1 MAHLLSRQSALI
13 VLRRLAMAAVL
24 HLGLGYLSL
33 QATPSH
39 PMTRTGMVV
48 GWLALLSFLAA
59 VYFLLARGWRSPLV
73 WISAPVA
80 LVNSAAVLLHS
91 DAAMVLIALFSVVAT
106 AATSLKIGVKP
117 GVLLTVAGSLVLGLA
132 AFLAST
138 LLAAPLNGIC
148 SRYAPWVC
156 QVTGLLWGATAAALL
171 CLAFWYSTRRLDRP
185 AHPTG

>member
-1 MAHLLSRQSALI
+1 MAHLLSRKNAVM
-13 VLRRLAMAAVL
+13 VLRWLAMAAVL
-24 HLGLGYLSL
+24 HLALGYLAR

-48 GWLALLSFLAA
+48 GWLALLSFLSA
-59 VYFLLARGWRSPLV
+59 VYFLLARGWRSSLV
-73 WISAPVA
+73 WITAPVG
-80 LVNSAAVLLHS
+80 LVNSVAVSLHS
-91 DAAMVLIALFSVVAT
+91 DAAMALVAVFSVVAT
-106 AATSLKIGVKP
+106 AATSLKLGVRP
-117 GVLLTVAGSLVLGLA
+117 GVLLTAAGSLVLGLA
-132 AFLAST
+132 AFLASA

-185 AHPTG
+185 AHPAG

>member
-1 MAHLLSRQSALI
+1 MAYLLSGKTATI
-13 VLRRLAMAAVL
+13 VLRWLAMAVVL
-24 HLGLGYLSL
+24 YLGFGYLAR
-33 QATPSH
+33 QATPAH

-48 GWLALLSFLAA
+48 GWVALVFSLAA

-91 DAAMVLIALFSVVAT
+91 DEAMVLTALFSVVAI
-106 AATSLKIGVKP
+106 AATSLKLGVKP
-117 GVLLTVAGSLVLGLA
+117 GVLLTVAGSFLLGLA
-132 AFLAST
+132 ALLASL

-156 QVTGLLWGATAAALL
+156 NVTGLLWAGVAAALL
-171 CLAFWYSTRRLDRP
+171 CLAFSHSMRRLDQSAP
-185 AHPTG
+185 HAG